1 MGVQLNIKD
10 GETIRLARE
19 LAAQAGT
26 SVTETIRVALEAA
39 ARKREAESDAQ
50 LADMIAFSEEAFRT
64 IPGDVKKMSLKEIMD
79 SIYDENGLPG

>member
-10 GETIRLARE
+10 AETIRLARA

-26 SVTETIRVALEAA
+26 SVTETIRVALEAV
-39 ARKREAESDAQ
+39 AREREAESAAR
-50 LADMIAFSEEAFRT
+50 LADMIAFSEEAFAAMPDNIRR
-64 IPGDVKKMSLKEIMD
+64 MSLKEIMD